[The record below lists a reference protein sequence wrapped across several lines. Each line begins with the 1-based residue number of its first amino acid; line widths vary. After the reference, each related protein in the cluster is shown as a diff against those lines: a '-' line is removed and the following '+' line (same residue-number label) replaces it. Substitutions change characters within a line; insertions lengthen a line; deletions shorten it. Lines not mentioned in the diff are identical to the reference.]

1 MADTATET
9 PIVESRKDVIAAAVA
24 AVEKTEEKKEETKE
38 TVEEKKDDSKTET
51 QEEKTA
57 RETAD
62 AELVAQ
68 GKELIQA
75 LKDPVRAPIVIE
87 FLAKQAGYT
96 KAEVKVAGTT
106 EVKAEELHEDIISFL
121 KESLGPEFEFLADK
135 IGKGLEKYLDKTI
148 EKSQTDIRAEF
159 QRQEQEK
166 LQNQSASVLT
176 KLTEGF
182 FGTGAELPD
191 NVTNEMSKYMD
202 RVQPSADTSVK
213 DYIEDAFNASVMKLG
228 LSKTDK
234 AKQER
239 TNKNRTDA
247 SSRLASDR
255 VPAEEVLKQD
265 NSKPLNRRD
274 AIAAAVAALEKG

>member
-1 MADTATET
+1 MADITTET
-9 PIVESRKDVIAAAVA
+9 PIAESRKDVIAAAVA
-24 AVEKTEEKKEETKE
+24 AVDKTEEKKETPEEEKVVPDTPKE
-38 TVEEKKDDSKTET
+38 TP
-51 QEEKTA
+51 EEKTA

-96 KAEVKVAGTT
+96 KAEVKAATS
-106 EVKAEELHEDIISFL
+106 EVKVEELHEDIISFL

-176 KLTEGF
+176 KLTDGF
-182 FGTGAELPD
+182 FGVGAELPD

-202 RVQPSADTSVK
+202 RVRPSEDTSVK

-265 NSKPLNRRD
+265 HSKPLNRRD
-274 AIAAAVAALEKG
+274 AIAAAVAAIEKG

>member
-1 MADTATET
+1 MADTQET
-9 PIVESRKDVIAAAVA
+9 PIAESRKDVIAAAVA
-24 AVEKTEEKKEETKE
+24 AVDKTEEKKETPEEEKVVPDTPKE
-38 TVEEKKDDSKTET
+38 TP
-51 QEEKTA
+51 EEKTA

-96 KAEVKVAGTT
+96 KAEVKAATS
-106 EVKAEELHEDIISFL
+106 EVKVEELHEDIISFL

-176 KLTEGF
+176 KLTDGF
-182 FGTGAELPD
+182 FGVGAELPD

-202 RVQPSADTSVK
+202 RVRPSEDTSVK

-265 NSKPLNRRD
+265 HSKPLNRRD
-274 AIAAAVAALEKG
+274 AIAAAVAAIEKG

>member
-1 MADTATET
+1 MADITTET
-9 PIVESRKDVIAAAVA
+9 SIAESRKDVIAAAVA
-24 AVEKTEEKKEETKE
+24 AVDKTEEKKEESKEEKVVPDTPKE
-38 TVEEKKDDSKTET
+38 TAEEKAVREADD
-51 QEEKTA
+51 A
-57 RETAD
+57 A
-62 AELVAQ
+62 LVAQ

-75 LKDPVRAPIVIE
+75 LKDPARAPIVID

-96 KAEVKVAGTT
+96 KGEVKAAVKDET
-106 EVKAEELHEDIISFL
+106 KAEELHEDVISFL
-121 KESLGPEFEFLADK
+121 KESLGPEFDFLADK
-135 IGKGLEKYLDKTI
+135 IGKGLEKYFDKALV
-148 EKSQTDIRAEF
+148 KSQEDIRAEF

-166 LQNQSASVLT
+166 LQNQSATALT
-176 KLTEGF
+176 RLTEGF

-202 RVQPSADTSVK
+202 RVQPSPDTSVK

-239 TNKNRTDA
+239 TNRNRTDA

-255 VPAEEVLKQD
+255 VPAEEVLHKD

-274 AIAAAVAALEKG
+274 AIEAAVAALEKG

>member
-1 MADTATET
+1 MADTAIET
-9 PIVESRKDVIAAAVA
+9 PIAESRKDVIAAAVA
-24 AVEKTEEKKEETKE
+24 AVDKTEEKKETPEEEKVVPDTPKE
-38 TVEEKKDDSKTET
+38 TP
-51 QEEKTA
+51 EEKTA

-96 KAEVKVAGTT
+96 KAEVKAATS
-106 EVKAEELHEDIISFL
+106 EVKVEELHEDIISFL

-166 LQNQSASVLT
+166 LQNQSASALT

-182 FGTGAELPD
+182 FGAGAELPD

-213 DYIEDAFNASVMKLG
+213 DYLEDAFNASCMKLG

-265 NSKPLNRRD
+265 HSKPLNRRD
-274 AIAAAVAALEKG
+274 AIAAAVAAIEKG

>member
-1 MADTATET
+1 MADTAIET
-9 PIVESRKDVIAAAVA
+9 PIAESRKDVIAAAVA
-24 AVEKTEEKKEETKE
+24 AVDKTEEKKETPEEEKVVPDTPKE
-38 TVEEKKDDSKTET
+38 TP
-51 QEEKTA
+51 EEKTA

-96 KAEVKVAGTT
+96 KAEVKAATS
-106 EVKAEELHEDIISFL
+106 EVKVEELHEDIISFL

-176 KLTEGF
+176 KLTDGF
-182 FGTGAELPD
+182 FGVGAELPD

-202 RVQPSADTSVK
+202 RVRPSEDTSVK

-265 NSKPLNRRD
+265 HSKPLNRRD
-274 AIAAAVAALEKG
+274 AIAAAVAAIEKG